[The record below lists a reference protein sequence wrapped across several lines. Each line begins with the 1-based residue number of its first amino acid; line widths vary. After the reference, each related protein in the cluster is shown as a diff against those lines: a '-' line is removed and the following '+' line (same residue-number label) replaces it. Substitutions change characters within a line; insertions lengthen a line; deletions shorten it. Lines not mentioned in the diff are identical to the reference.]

1 MYVLTS
7 PDISPSLIADNV
19 IDRTIEL
26 VRFQLNHSI
35 YPEFD
40 PVYRSSLKIKRSVKT
55 TGGSKYDCKISPEDL
70 TGSEASVCQIH
81 FRVCSHI
88 WSLAMI
94 RVIQETE
101 KSVLIP
107 IMVIKIEKKIRKIA
121 RKKF

>member
-40 PVYRSSLKIKRSVKT
+40 PVYRSSLKIKRLGKT
-55 TGGSKYDCKISPEDL
+55 TGGIKYDWVTAKYL
-70 TGSEASVCQIH
+70 YKT
-81 FRVCSHI
+81 
-88 WSLAMI
+88 
-94 RVIQETE
+94 
-101 KSVLIP
+101 
-107 IMVIKIEKKIRKIA
+107 
-121 RKKF
+121 